1 MSAEN
6 QRQLQN
12 LLAVTWVR
20 PPFFSIH
27 SLAIEL
33 AKRADADLTDEE
45 LRAASG
51 AIRAV
56 IATAEALAPEAER
69 DPVVRADEH
78 REFVRMVLALVGSP
92 SGRKHLAEFVERV
105 RHAATNRRAAAE
117 AAARARRLEEQMRRE
132 AELREQASR
141 MSAEEIVSRIEQ
153 DGYTLAVGHDGKLL
167 GPKSLPIQHRI
178 RLEVRRNEVIEFLR
192 RRAEQS
198 AAVEEV

>member
-45 LRAASG
+45 LRAATS

-92 SGRKHLAEFVERV
+92 SGKKHLAELVERV
-105 RHAATNRRAAAE
+105 RDAAANRRAAAE
-117 AAARARRLEEQMRRE
+117 AAARAQRLEEQMRRE
-132 AELREQASR
+132 AQWRAEAAA
-141 MSAEEIVSRIEQ
+141 MSAEQIVTEIERA
-153 DGYTLAVGHDGKLL
+153 GYTLAVRGDKLL
-167 GPKSLPIQHRI
+167 APKSFPLIHRF
-178 RLEVRRNEVIEFLR
+178 RVELRRNEVIEFLK
-192 RRAEQS
+192 RRAEQ
-198 AAVEEV
+198 AAATEEV